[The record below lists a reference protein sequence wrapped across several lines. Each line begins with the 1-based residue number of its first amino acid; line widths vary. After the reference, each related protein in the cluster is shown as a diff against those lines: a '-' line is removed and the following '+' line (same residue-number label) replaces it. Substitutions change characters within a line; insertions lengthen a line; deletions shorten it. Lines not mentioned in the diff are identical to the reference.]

1 LSNIAAIAQV
11 AISIDAQS
19 MGNAAYGASRPD
31 VCQAY
36 PTGIGCPAANV
47 GWTYTLNT
55 AALSNGP
62 HTLTV
67 TITDSSAPALT
78 TSLTRSFAVSNQA
91 PPGAPQADDFN
102 GSTVKTSLWTKQDAV
117 GDATVSESGGHL
129 QIAVPAGTKHDP
141 YTSGNTGVEMMQAI
155 ADADF
160 QVEAK
165 FDSSPSNPY
174 SSQGLMA
181 QQDTSNYVR
190 CDIAWISGLST
201 YSALLQGT
209 SVSHAVTSS
218 LTASSSYWL
227 RLARQGNQWTCSVS
241 TNGTSYTQVNQFTQ
255 TLTITKVGVW
265 AGNAAP
271 SGQTPPAYTA
281 LVDYFTPVTTTTI
294 YQPDEFNGSSVNT
307 SLWTKQDA
315 IGDGTL
321 SESGGELHISVP
333 AGVKHDPYTSGNTG
347 VEVLQSVA
355 NGDFQ
360 VEAKFDSALPAT
372 GEQGLMAM
380 QDVSTYIRCDLIG
393 DGTYVNT
400 YSAFLSGTSV
410 SHAAY
415 TRYSIASSYWLRLAR
430 QGNTWTCSVS
440 TDGTSFSQV
449 NQFTQSMTLTKIGPW
464 AGNQS
469 AAFTALVDYVH

>member
-1 LSNIAAIAQV
+1 MCAKHIQPCNIDVPGPGNNDQPLAGNALLSGWALSNTSAISQV
-11 AISIDAQS
+11 AIS
-19 MGNAAYGASRPD
+19 
-31 VCQAY
+31 
-36 PTGIGCPAANV
+36 
-47 GWTYTLNT
+47 
-55 AALSNGP
+55 
-62 HTLTV
+62 
-67 TITDSSAPALT
+67 
-78 TSLTRSFAVSNQA
+78 
-91 PPGAPQADDFN
+91 
-102 GSTVKTSLWTKQDAV
+102 
-117 GDATVSESGGHL
+117 
-129 QIAVPAGTKHDP
+129 
-141 YTSGNTGVEMMQAI
+141 
-155 ADADF
+155 
-160 QVEAK
+160 
-165 FDSSPSNPY
+165 
-174 SSQGLMA
+174 
-181 QQDTSNYVR
+181 
-190 CDIAWISGLST
+190 DIAWTSGLST

-209 SVSHAVTSS
+209 AVSHAVSAS
-218 LTASSSYWL
+218 LTSSSSYWL
-227 RLARQGNQWTCSVS
+227 RLARQGSQWTCSVS
-241 TNGTSYTQVNQFTQ
+241 TNGTTYTQVNQFTQ

-281 LVDYFTPVTTTTI
+281 LIDYFTPVTTTTI

-307 SLWTKQDA
+307 SLWTKQDS

-321 SESGGELHISVP
+321 SESGGYLHISVP
-333 AGVKHDPYTSGNTG
+333 AGVKHDPYISGNTG
-347 VEVLQSVA
+347 VEVLQTVA

-380 QDVSTYIRCDLIG
+380 QDVSTYVRCDVIG

-410 SHAAY
+410 SHNVY

-449 NQFTQSMTLTKIGPW
+449 TQFTQSMTLTKIGPW

-469 AAFTALVDYVH
+469 AAFTALVDYFH

>member
-1 LSNIAAIAQV
+1 MARLNVQEN
-11 AISIDAQS
+11 
-19 MGNAAYGASRPD
+19 NAAGPVTSKHHS
-31 VCQAY
+31 V
-36 PTGIGCPAANV
+36 N
-47 GWTYTLNT
+47 
-55 AALSNGP
+55 NGS

-67 TITDSSAPALT
+67 TVADSNSPALT
-78 TSLTRSFAVSNQA
+78 NPLVRSFTMSNQA
-91 PPGAPQADDFN
+91 PPPGAPQADDFN
-102 GSTVKTSLWTKQDAV
+102 GSSVNASLWTKQDEV

-141 YTSGNTGVEMMQAI
+141 YTSGNTGVEMMQSI

-160 QVEAK
+160 QVQAK
-165 FDSSPSNPY
+165 FDSTPSNPY

-181 QQDTSNYVR
+181 QQDTSNYIR

-241 TNGTSYTQVNQFTQ
+241 RDGTSYTQVNQFTQ

-265 AGNAAP
+265 AGNAAL

-281 LVDYFTPVTTTTI
+281 LVDYFGPVTTLGGP
-294 YQPDEFNGSSVNT
+294 QADQFNDSAVNS

-315 IGDGTL
+315 VGDATL
-321 SESGGELHISVP
+321 SESGGHLQITVP
-333 AGVKHDPYTSGNTG
+333 AGTKHDPYTSGNTG
-347 VEVLQSVA
+347 VEMMQA
-355 NGDFQ
+355 IADADFQ

-380 QDVSTYIRCDLIG
+380 QDVSTYVRCDLIG

-400 YSAFLSGTSV
+400 YSAFLSGSSV
-410 SHAAY
+410 SHNVY

-440 TDGTSFSQV
+440 TDGTTFSQV
-449 NQFTQSMTLTKIGPW
+449 TQFTQSMTLTKLRPW

-469 AAFTALVDYVH
+469 TAFTALVDYVHLRQRVRNP